1 MNKLTRI
8 VGPSYRPLLLTTRTL
23 YARWQDLLW
32 DIRVPERR
40 SVIIVFATRA
50 GRKSERLCSHRQSYD
65 ARGGTVRI
73 VEASRGMRNT
83 MRCGTVDFQT
93 CGKGL
98 VAAV

>member
-40 SVIIVFATRA
+40 SVIIVLPQGPEKIREALQSI
-50 GRKSERLCSHRQSYD
+50 GKSYD

-73 VEASRGMRNT
+73 VEASRGIEKYYEVRQRLT
-83 MRCGTVDFQT
+83 SDLRQRV
-93 CGKGL
+93 
-98 VAAV
+98 